1 MSAERVWLAF
11 AKKKDYTYAKGISKF
26 MVVGDLVGEIAIC
39 SDCHQKKKIKLES
52 SRGIGKDGEV
62 YSPYIRCEDCVQ
74 LDLDKDKR

>member
-1 MSAERVWLAF
+1 
-11 AKKKDYTYAKGISKF
+11 